1 MLTAAALLE
10 FGVSKCLVS
19 VPSPGNHVWRRV
31 GCAPNYS
38 HFRSY
43 DSSQRQV
50 NTQAF
55 KDSIRQPIMVV
66 HVSRR
71 QASFF
76 RYRRH
81 QANQSATFWNRMNIQ
96 GTSSELFSD
105 NLAFERYMGFKNRDP
120 TSKFD
125 RIPGIANHS
134 LACFSFRNLKL
145 IRWNG
150 WIPNVF
156 WLTRR
161 RAAVLEPIYNSTLIT
176 KFMEW
181 IQPLLTFGPHI
192 PHVTDFS
199 HSLKRFA
206 HLYDEPSVLERDP
219 LDSSSYHLISHPEMI
234 AQRKA
239 ILSQAQEV
247 EANTFRLVGQNE
259 CECWSESDTP
269 DEDKGRYKLSSS
281 LLRHVRMFW
290 WLSHFTTSLGF
301 LSDFEIQ
308 RIWPARIGWPDVIQI
323 RLLKTVFLNLS
334 DVRVEGREGGG
345 GYPLTNVWIYL
356 QIHS

>member
-1 MLTAAALLE
+1 MVALQYFGFEKDNNISHQEEVDIIDSWTRAFISRFSPTKATMLTAAALLE

-161 RAAVLEPIYNSTLIT
+161 RAAVLGTHLQLHAHHQVHGMNSAPPYIRTT
-176 KFMEW
+176 
-181 IQPLLTFGPHI
+181 
-192 PHVTDFS
+192 
-199 HSLKRFA
+199 HSTR
-206 HLYDEPSVLERDP
+206 H
-219 LDSSSYHLISHPEMI
+219 
-234 AQRKA
+234 
-239 ILSQAQEV
+239 
-247 EANTFRLVGQNE
+247 RL
-259 CECWSESDTP
+259 
-269 DEDKGRYKLSSS
+269 
-281 LLRHVRMFW
+281 
-290 WLSHFTTSLGF
+290 
-301 LSDFEIQ
+301 
-308 RIWPARIGWPDVIQI
+308 
-323 RLLKTVFLNLS
+323 
-334 DVRVEGREGGG
+334 
-345 GYPLTNVWIYL
+345 
-356 QIHS
+356 